1 MGMQYDVLAAR
12 LNASGV
18 AYLGRTRLKGL
29 LTVGSA
35 TAGIVNIWDSGNS
48 TGTAG
53 TYSRTGNVVT
63 VTVTAHGLANGG
75 TFGFAASTGAASS
88 GNFTVASVANA
99 NAFTFTDFLNT
110 GNTSGSCAINT
121 RWLMSFNTANNSAET
136 YLLLPG
142 EGILAQNGI
151 SVGLANQTSL
161 TVFYG

>member
-1 MGMQYDVLAAR
+1 MGMQYDVLATH

-35 TAGIVNIWDSGNS
+35 TAGIVNIWDSGTS
-48 TGTAG
+48 TGKSG
-53 TYSRTGNVVT
+53 TYSRTSNVVT
-63 VTVTAHGLANGG
+63 VTVTAHGLANGEA
-75 TFGFAASTGAASS
+75 FGFSASTGAVSS

-99 NAFTFTDFLNT
+99 NAFTFTDTLNS
-110 GNTSGSCAINT
+110 GSTSGSCAINT
-121 RWLMSFNTANNSAET
+121 RLLMAFNTANNSAET

-151 SVGLANQTSL
+151 SVGLASQTGL